1 MAKEIIDIFIEEG
14 YPYDF
19 ELDFNDVEDADL
31 EDDYSCIFYS
41 SSIGSKSFS
50 VGTNLLGEDMYTL
63 TLSGTDTA
71 KLTDN
76 LEEYVVYV
84 TETATGVES
93 KLLTGRI
100 HLDKKVRI

>member
-1 MAKEIIDIFIEEG
+1 
-14 YPYDF
+14 
-19 ELDFNDVEDADL
+19 
-31 EDDYSCIFYS
+31 
-41 SSIGSKSFS
+41 
-50 VGTNLLGEDMYTL
+50 MYTL